1 MDDNFVTSN
10 KQIRIANFII
20 DNTITGIFIQSIWVS
35 FFYDF
40 ELHVYTVDNFYKRIF
55 SVLIAFFYYLSL
67 ETIWGKTIGKLIT
80 KTHVRSIDNNVPT
93 FLQILVRSAIRI
105 VPFDPLSFLGL
116 NQRGWHDI
124 FSKTKLV
131 NDN

>member
-1 MDDNFVTSN
+1 MDNDFVTSN

-55 SVLIAFFYYLSL
+55 SLLIAFFYYLTL

-93 FLQILVRSAIRI
+93 FSQILVRSAVRI
-105 VPFDPLSFLGL
+105 VPFDPLSFLGP